1 MSGVPGPPERRERES
16 NRAPH
21 SGVTNRIGGNLYVQ
35 HHFYIGVARPILPA
49 TDLYVGQ
56 DNGLAGV
63 QGLSNAL
70 LVSPTRPVITLLG
83 CEGHTW
89 IEILISMEVLNMH
102 QGG

>member
-1 MSGVPGPPERRERES
+1 MERCLASLVLLRGERES

-70 LVSPTRPVITLLG
+70 LISLLPDQSLL
-83 CEGHTW
+83 C
-89 IEILISMEVLNMH
+89 
-102 QGG
+102 